1 MNAHI
6 YNMMTQAD
14 FKPLL
19 KHGKVFVL
27 DVRNQN
33 EFDEGHIPWAKH
45 IPLKE
50 LAGRINELPTNK
62 PIITVCGK
70 WGGRSA
76 EAAAM
81 IPGADWLEGGTDG
94 YFGQ

>member
-1 MNAHI
+1 MI
-6 YNMMTQAD
+6 TQAD

-19 KHGKVFVL
+19 KQGKVFVL
-27 DVRNQN
+27 DVRDQN
-33 EFDEGHIPWAKH
+33 DFDEGHIPWAKH

-50 LAGRINELPTNK
+50 LAERNNELPTNK

-70 WGGRSA
+70 GGGRSA

-81 IPGADWLEGGTDG
+81 IPGADWLEGGTNA
-94 YFGQ
+94 YFGE

>member
-1 MNAHI
+1 
-6 YNMMTQAD
+6 MMTQAD

-27 DVRNQN
+27 DVRSQN
-33 EFDEGHIPWAKH
+33 DFDVGHIPWAKH
-45 IPLKE
+45 IPLKS
-50 LAGRINELPTNK
+50 LAKRLQELPTNK

-70 WGGRSA
+70 GDGRSA

-81 IPGADWLEGGTDG
+81 ILGADWLEGGTDA

>member
-1 MNAHI
+1 
-6 YNMMTQAD
+6 MTQAD

-33 EFDEGHIPWAKH
+33 DFDEGHIPWAKH
-45 IPLKE
+45 IPLKQLSE
-50 LAGRINELPTNK
+50 RILELPMNK

-70 WGGRSA
+70 GDGLSA

-81 IPGADWLEGGTDG
+81 IPGADWLEGGTDA
-94 YFGQ
+94 YFGL

>member
-1 MNAHI
+1 
-6 YNMMTQAD
+6 MMTQAD

-33 EFDEGHIPWAKH
+33 DYDEGHIPWAKH
-45 IPLKE
+45 IPLKQ
-50 LAGRINELPTNK
+50 LQNRMQELPTNK

-70 WGGRSA
+70 GDGRSA

-81 IPGADWLEGGTDG
+81 IPGADWLEGGTDA
-94 YFGQ
+94 YFGL

>member
-1 MNAHI
+1 MI
-6 YNMMTQAD
+6 SQAD

-27 DVRNQN
+27 DVRTAK
-33 EFDEGHIPWAKH
+33 EFDDGHIPWAKH
-45 IPLKE
+45 IPMNQLTNR
-50 LAGRINELPTNK
+50 LNELPTNK
-62 PIITVCGK
+62 PIVMVCGNGEK
-70 WGGRSA
+70 SA
-76 EAAAM
+76 EAAEL

>member
-1 MNAHI
+1 
-6 YNMMTQAD
+6 MTQAD

-27 DVRNQN
+27 DVRSQN
-33 EFDEGHIPWAKH
+33 DFDDGHIPWAKH
-45 IPLKE
+45 IPLKQLANRMQE
-50 LAGRINELPTNK
+50 LLTNK

-70 WGGRSA
+70 GDGRSA

-81 IPGADWLEGGTDG
+81 ISGADWLEGGTDA
-94 YFGQ
+94 YFGL

>member
-1 MNAHI
+1 
-6 YNMMTQAD
+6 MMTQAD

-27 DVRNQN
+27 DVRSQN
-33 EFDEGHIPWAKH
+33 DFDEGHIPWAKH
-45 IPLKE
+45 IPLKS
-50 LAGRINELPTNK
+50 LAKRLQELPTNK
-62 PIITVCGK
+62 PIITVCGN
-70 WGGRSA
+70 GDGRSA

-81 IPGADWLEGGTDG
+81 IPGADWLEGGTDA

>member
-1 MNAHI
+1 
-6 YNMMTQAD
+6 MTQAD

-27 DVRNQN
+27 DVRNAN
-33 EFDEGHIPWAKH
+33 EFEEGHIPWAKH

-50 LAGRINELPTNK
+50 LEKRMKELATDK

-70 WGGRSA
+70 GRGRSA
-76 EAAAM
+76 DAAAM
-81 IPGADWLEGGTDG
+81 IPGADWLEGGTEA
-94 YFGQ
+94 YFTQ

>member
-1 MNAHI
+1 
-6 YNMMTQAD
+6 MTQAD

-27 DVRNQN
+27 DVRSQN
-33 EFDEGHIPWAKH
+33 DFDDGHIPWAKH
-45 IPLKE
+45 IPLKQ
-50 LAGRINELPTNK
+50 LQNRMQELPTNK

-70 WGGRSA
+70 GDGRSA

-81 IPGADWLEGGTDG
+81 ISGADWLEGGTDA
-94 YFGQ
+94 YFGL

>member
-6 YNMMTQAD
+6 YIMMTQAD

-70 WGGRSA
+70 GGGRSA
-76 EAAAM
+76 DAAAM

>member
-1 MNAHI
+1 
-6 YNMMTQAD
+6 MTQAD

-27 DVRNQN
+27 DVRSQN
-33 EFDEGHIPWAKH
+33 DFDDGHIPWAKH
-45 IPLKE
+45 IPLKQI
-50 LAGRINELPTNK
+50 ANRMQELPANK

-70 WGGRSA
+70 GDGRSA

-81 IPGADWLEGGTDG
+81 ISGADWLEGGTDA
-94 YFGQ
+94 YFGL

>member
-1 MNAHI
+1 MI
-6 YNMMTQAD
+6 TQAD

-27 DVRNQN
+27 DVRNAK
-33 EFDEGHIPWAKH
+33 EFEDGHILWAKH

-50 LAGRINELPTNK
+50 LTQRMNELPTHK
-62 PIITVCGK
+62 HIITVCGK
-70 WGGRSA
+70 GGGRSV
-76 EAAAM
+76 EAAGM

-94 YFGQ
+94 YFEH

>member
-1 MNAHI
+1 
-6 YNMMTQAD
+6 MTQAD

-27 DVRNQN
+27 DVRNAK
-33 EFDEGHIPWAKH
+33 EFEDGHIPWAKH

-50 LAGRINELPTNK
+50 LENRINELPTDK

-70 WGGRSA
+70 GGGRSVD
-76 EAAAM
+76 AAAI
-81 IPGADWLEGGTDG
+81 IPGADWLEGGTEA
-94 YFGQ
+94 YFAQ

>member
-1 MNAHI
+1 
-6 YNMMTQAD
+6 MMTQSD

-45 IPLKE
+45 IPLKQ
-50 LAGRINELPTNK
+50 LLDRLDELPTSL

-70 WGGRSA
+70 GGGRSA

-81 IPGADWLEGGTDG
+81 ITGADWLEGGTDA

>member
-1 MNAHI
+1 
-6 YNMMTQAD
+6 MTQAD

-27 DVRNQN
+27 DVRSQN
-33 EFDEGHIPWAKH
+33 DFDDGHIPWAKH
-45 IPLKE
+45 IPLKQ
-50 LAGRINELPTNK
+50 LANRMQELPANK

-70 WGGRSA
+70 GDGRSA

-81 IPGADWLEGGTDG
+81 ISGADWLEGGTDA
-94 YFGQ
+94 YFGL

>member
-1 MNAHI
+1 
-6 YNMMTQAD
+6 MMTQAD

-27 DVRNQN
+27 DVRNKN
-33 EFDEGHIPWAKH
+33 EFEDGHIPWAKH

-50 LAGRINELPTNK
+50 LAARLHELPTDK

-70 WGGRSA
+70 GGGRSA

-81 IPGADWLEGGTDG
+81 IPGADWLEGGTEA

>member
-1 MNAHI
+1 ML
-6 YNMMTQAD
+6 TQAD

-27 DVRNQN
+27 DVRDRK
-33 EFDEGHIPWAKH
+33 EFEDGHIPWAKH

-50 LAGRINELPTNK
+50 LSKRMNELPSNK

-70 WGGRSA
+70 GGGRSA

-81 IPGADWLEGGTDG
+81 IEGADWLEGGTDA
-94 YFGQ
+94 YFGE